1 MLCVLTM
8 SVRAVEVPDLSR
20 RGSIHIAVTF
30 EGKAV
35 SGGTLTLYRV
45 AAVQVENGADYRFA
59 YVQDY
64 EACTVSLEHLTSGNT
79 ARELADFTAQN
90 EIEGMS
96 LEIDEK
102 GCVTFEDL
110 ELGLYLMVQEKPAKG
125 YEVLAPFLVS
135 VPVMENDSYVYDVDA
150 SPKLQIEQEPTVP
163 TTKPTE
169 PPTDNELPQT
179 GQTKWPIPIL
189 SVLGLGMVIMGYCCI
204 VVGRKNKDEN

>member
-35 SGGTLTLYRV
+35 SGGTLTLYCV
-45 AAVQVENGADYRFA
+45 AAVQVENGADYSFA

-64 EACTVSLEHLTSGNT
+64 ESCAVFLENLTSANT
-79 ARELADFTAQN
+79 AQELADFTVQN
-90 EIEGMS
+90 EIKGTR
-96 LEIDEK
+96 LEIDTK

-110 ELGLYLMVQEKPAKG
+110 ELGLYLLVQETPAKG
-125 YEVLAPFLVS
+125 YEALAPFLVS
-135 VPVMENDSYVYDVDA
+135 VPAMENGTYVYDVDA
-150 SPKLQIEQEPTVP
+150 SPKLQIEQEPTEP

-169 PPTDNELPQT
+169 PPTDDELPQT

-204 VVGRKNKDEN
+204 VAGRKNKDEN